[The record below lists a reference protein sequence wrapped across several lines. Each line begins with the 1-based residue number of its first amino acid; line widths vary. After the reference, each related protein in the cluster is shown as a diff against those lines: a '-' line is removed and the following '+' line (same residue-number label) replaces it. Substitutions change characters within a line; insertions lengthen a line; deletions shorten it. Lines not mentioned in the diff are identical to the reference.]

1 MSYKIKGKEYADQ
14 EAYDKFIND
23 FCGLI
28 GTYKSYEVSD
38 DALIPRFY
46 GNIMAQSDRDPMRD
60 ADIVESDL
68 YDEGWT
74 DENLKKLFTQFRED
88 LMNDLNS
95 ESRGGFDVFLYNW
108 TNGEFP
114 LSGGNV
120 GTRDYEELLIKYS
133 YGWNKTKYGR
143 LLLKQ
148 NNLLDN
154 FTELVANSYKEET
167 LTNHINYLMSPGNV
181 VNNMIP
187 NDKRKNIF
195 KKIDQ
200 FIKVDK
206 NVITVKYKKIV
217 DTINL
222 IMFINFDNNPE
233 EMYSYLDF
241 IQELKNETNS
251 ELSRSGHSLNI
262 HIGTPNDDDLVIT
275 IN

>member
-1 MSYKIKGKEYADQ
+1 MSYKIKGKEYTDQ
-14 EAYDKFIND
+14 EAYDKFIRD

-74 DENLKKLFTQFRED
+74 DDNLKKLFTQFRED

-114 LSGGNV
+114 LGGGSVNV
-120 GTRDYEELLIKYS
+120 EDYDELLIKYS

-181 VNNMIP
+181 ANNYIP
-187 NDKRKNIF
+187 KDKRKNIF
-195 KKIDQ
+195 KKINQ

-222 IMFINFDNNPE
+222 IMFINFDNIPE
-233 EMYSYLDF
+233 EMYNYLEF
-241 IQELKNETNS
+241 VQELKNETNS
-251 ELSRSGHSLNI
+251 ELSRTGHSLNI
-262 HIGTPNDDDLVIT
+262 HIDTPNDEDLVIT

>member
-1 MSYKIKGKEYADQ
+1 MSYKIKGKEYTDQ
-14 EAYDKFIND
+14 EAYDKFIED

-28 GTYKSYEVSD
+28 ETYKSYEVSD

-60 ADIVESDL
+60 ADVVESDL

-114 LSGGNV
+114 LGGSELDS
-120 GTRDYEELLIKYS
+120 TYHEELLIKYS

-167 LTNHINYLMSPGNV
+167 LTSHINYLMSPGNV
-181 VNNMIP
+181 VNNYIP
-187 NDKRKNIF
+187 KDKRKNIF

-222 IMFINFDNNPE
+222 IMFISFDNNPE
-233 EMYSYLDF
+233 EMYNYLDF
-241 IQELKNETNS
+241 VQELKNETNS
-251 ELSRSGHSLNI
+251 ELKRTDHSLDI
-262 HIGTPNDDDLVIT
+262 HIDTPNDDDLVIT